1 MNRLLLLALFA
12 VSQPCFSETTNST
25 LDQCFS
31 KASNTYKIDKSILVA
46 IASVESNLNPRA
58 INQNTNG
65 SYDYGIMQINDQW
78 FPKLASYGIGRHNI
92 YEPCVNIHV
101 GAYILATNF
110 ASNGINWQSIA
121 MYNVGK
127 PKSHALIERGRN
139 YVKKVQSKLKQGE
152 RP

>member
-1 MNRLLLLALFA
+1 MKTLFILLVLFPIA
-12 VSQPCFSETTNST
+12 AFADNKQST
-25 LDQCFS
+25 VDQCFQM
-31 KASNTYKIDKSILVA
+31 ASQKYKIDKSILVA

-78 FPKLASYGIGRHNI
+78 LPKLASYGIGRHNI

-101 GAYILATNF
+101 GAYILASNF

-121 MYNVGK
+121 MYNVGR

-152 RP
+152 QP

>member
-1 MNRLLLLALFA
+1 MFALFA
-12 VSQPCFSETTNST
+12 FSQPCFSETSNST
-25 LDQCFS
+25 VDQCFV
-31 KASNTYKIDKSILVA
+31 KASSTYRIDKSILRA
-46 IASVESNLNPRA
+46 IASVESNMNPNA
-58 INQNTNG
+58 INQNANG

-78 FPKLASYGIGRHNI
+78 FPKLASFGIGRHNI

-127 PKSHALIERGRN
+127 PKSQALIERGRS

-152 RP
+152 RQ

>member
-1 MNRLLLLALFA
+1 MKNIIPFLLIIVPSICSA
-12 VSQPCFSETTNST
+12 TDST
-25 LDQCFS
+25 LIDSCFQ
-31 KASNTYKIDKSILVA
+31 KASATYRIDKSILIA
-46 IASVESNLNPRA
+46 IAKVESNLNPRA
-58 INQNTNG
+58 INQNING

-78 FPKLASYGIGRHNI
+78 LPKLASYGIGRHNI

-110 ASNGINWQSIA
+110 ASNGINWQSVA

-127 PKSHALIERGRN
+127 PKSQALIERGRS